1 VGFEELAVA
10 KEQGD
15 EWKSYSKYVKLQA
28 MIDLCKKLGYGC
40 INLWLM

>member
-15 EWKSYSKYVKLQA
+15 EWTSYSKYVKLQA
-28 MIDLCKKLGYGC
+28 MIDLRKEIGVWMY
-40 INLWLM
+40 

>member
-1 VGFEELAVA
+1 VEFEELAVA

-28 MIDLCKKLGYGC
+28 MIHLCKKIGVWMY
-40 INLWLM
+40 